1 MSKNP
6 NSIDNLAQL
15 NVQALGSLFP
25 YRIYDENRAVYINKK
40 SVMKIAEFPLLSGAN
55 EKLIKDLVSCINNNI
70 STDVFVR
77 IFRLTH
83 QKVDARFSKISDEL
97 QLDGFSALSEL
108 SKKQM
113 DFYKY
118 SAVHSFKNKCGL
130 DTTLLDSRVFFEISI
145 ESNHSNQ
152 DEKIDL
158 LNMLFDK
165 IKVELNTANIPATL
179 VDAQTFLALL
189 RVYLQFDRDDLSFNY
204 DYDHVQYLNDQLTK
218 MGCETDIERDGVVF
232 STKNKKHKCSTYTLS
247 KLPKSFA
254 LYNTADF
261 LAHIDKNA
269 SLTCPHIFSI
279 AFQLIAD
286 DKAKSKARSKYFSLE
301 KQAHSMMVR
310 LFPKLKDQF
319 NEWSKIRNDLERDE
333 IRLCDTYAAI
343 TLFSDL
349 EHHNKH
355 RSQFESVMKSCSY
368 GGFEVES
375 PNDIQLPLLL
385 SNFPGMICEGMWVD
399 LKRASLV
406 KQRTTWNLVNLLPM
420 LGDWKGSYT
429 GFIAPGQ
436 RNQLSCIDIFSDQV
450 PTDNN
455 NVAIAAG
462 SGAGKSVLTQTMM
475 YHVLA
480 TGGVVFIIDKGES
493 YKKLCQILGGVYI
506 DGKNLKLNPF
516 THLEKI
522 KDPDSFKLYFS
533 MIRDLLAT
541 IASPAGDLDQVS
553 KAHLLEAAFVAYEKY
568 KSKTNIDC
576 VVEILTSI
584 DEKHKNETGKSDQ
597 RIHDLTTLLR
607 EYTTTGIN
615 GKYFNEA
622 SLIDPN
628 AKLIVLELGSIDA
641 NEDLLKAVLFSLIN
655 NISQRMYLSDRSQK
669 KICIIDE
676 AWALLTGDNKLA
688 SKFIEKGYRTSR
700 KHGGSFVTV
709 TQGVTDYFKDECA
722 LACWNNAD
730 IKIIMRQN
738 DGALKKFT
746 EDHPTI
752 FSPYEQHVLSQFR
765 SAKDAGFSSL
775 MLKAG
780 SLTTFHRLFLDPH
793 TRILFSTD
801 PHEFQMVFDLV
812 QKNASLSKAIDMTA
826 RHFYFDEIADIE
838 NYFNRIVASTTS
850 GHVAAV

>member
-1 MSKNP
+1 MSTKNTK
-6 NSIDNLAQL
+6 NTDNFAHL
-15 NVQALGSLFP
+15 NVQSLGSLFP
-25 YRIYDENRAVYINKK
+25 YRIFDENRAAYINKK
-40 SVMKIAEFPLLSGAN
+40 SVMKIAEIPLLSGAN

-70 STDVFVR
+70 SADVYVR
-77 IFRLTH
+77 IFRMTH
-83 QKVDARFSKISDEL
+83 RKLNARFSKILDEL
-97 QLDGFSALSEL
+97 NFGNFNAQSEMAEI

-118 SAVHSFKNKCGL
+118 SAIHGFKNKCGL
-130 DTTLLDSRVFFEISI
+130 DTTLLDSRVFLEISI

-158 LNMLFDK
+158 LNMMFDK
-165 IKVELNTANIPATL
+165 IRVELNTANIPTTFI
-179 VDAQTFLALL
+179 DSQIFLALM
-189 RVYLQFDRDDLSFNY
+189 RSYLQFDHNDLEFNY
-204 DYDHVQYLNDQLTK
+204 DYDSDQYLNEQMIK
-218 MGCETDIERDGVVF
+218 IGSEIEIERDGVVF
-232 STKNKKHKCSTYTLS
+232 SSKDKKHKCSTYILS

-269 SLTCPHIFSI
+269 SITCPHIFSV
-279 AFQLIAD
+279 AFKLMAD
-286 DKAKSKARSKYFSLE
+286 ASAKSKARSKYFSLE
-301 KQAHSMMVR
+301 KQANSMMVR
-310 LFPKLKDQF
+310 LFPKLRDQF
-319 NEWSKIRNDLERDE
+319 NEWNKIRNDLERDE
-333 IRLCDTYAAI
+333 IRLCDTYVSI
-343 TLFSDL
+343 TLFSDFDNHKKFKSQL
-349 EHHNKH
+349 E
-355 RSQFESVMKSCSY
+355 STMKSCGY

-375 PNDIQLPLLL
+375 PSEIQLPLLL
-385 SNFPGMICEGMWVD
+385 SNFPGVIAEGAWRD

-406 KQRTTWNLVNLLPM
+406 RQRTTWNLVNLLPM

-436 RNQLSCIDIFSDQV
+436 RNQLACIDIFSDQV

-462 SGAGKSVLTQTMM
+462 SGAGKSVLTQTMI

-480 TGGVVFIIDKGES
+480 TQGVVFIIDKGES
-493 YKKLCQILGGVYI
+493 YKKLCQSLGGVYI

-522 KDPDSFKLYFS
+522 KDPEAFKLYFS

-541 IASPAGDLDQVS
+541 IVSPTGDLDQVS
-553 KAHLLEAAFVAYEKY
+553 KAQLLEASFIAYEKY
-568 KSKTNIDC
+568 KDKTNIDS
-576 VVEILTSI
+576 VVEVLSHI
-584 DEKHKNETGKSDQ
+584 DEKQKADTGKSDQ

-628 AKLIVLELGSIDA
+628 AKLIVLELGSIEA
-641 NEDLLKAVLFSLIN
+641 NEDLLRAVLFSLIN

-738 DGALKKFT
+738 DGALKKFI

-752 FSPYEQHVLSQFR
+752 FSTYEQHVLSQFR
-765 SAKDAGFSSL
+765 TAKEAGFSSF

-801 PHEFQMVFDLV
+801 PQEFQMVFDLV
-812 QKNASLSKAIDMTA
+812 EKNVSLSKAIDMTA
-826 RHFYFDEIADIE
+826 RHFYLDEITKIE
-838 NYFNRIVASTTS
+838 SYHEGVNSNEC
-850 GHVAAV
+850 AA